1 MRYGGTDKDEKNGN
15 VIRTA
20 VTWSGMAVLGVVAY
34 VVSQPRASGMW
45 PPPPPDVVSLTGT
58 IRDFKKNHV
67 DFNVVPNG
75 GSGHYAMNVALDL
88 GADDRPTFRGTGFR
102 VATQWR
108 DGVSNPIAPHLYG
121 GGVGLVKLASAPTIG
136 GGTTVDTWDSSVGP
150 YDPATAGPEPS
161 FYTGAEMPTIEVP
174 ADLAARPNVDIR
186 TYTGNNTFTLN
197 SDLHCDELLIND
209 DATLQIEGNIMI
221 LCETLFE
228 MKDDASISFMPG
240 SSLVLYTLGGVSIQD
255 STINSGSYDPTV
267 FTIYHLG
274 NTDILIADG
283 AEVIATIVAP
293 NAGLRIKDKSNFYG
307 TYEGQTLNVANSGGF
322 HLDESMP
329 LDACDFLL
337 NDSKG
342 TAGIAS
348 TGGIDSADSF
358 GQWYR
363 DVLGMNLSAPHTIE
377 LVRDGGG
384 IYEFIS
390 DEFYPID
397 GQLHGNQGDPHNN
410 YFTFRFTAYFT
421 YEACNEPPQFF
432 EFEGSDDAWLFID
445 RSMAIDLGG
454 IIPGTDQHVDLDRLG
469 LVDGQ
474 VYAMQFFYAH
484 RNPTQAMFRV
494 RTNVPLIGTEA
505 ESVNASFD

>member
-1 MRYGGTDKDEKNGN
+1 MGYGGTDKDVRNGK

-20 VTWSGMAVLGVVAY
+20 VTWSGMAVLGVVAC
-34 VVSQPRASGMW
+34 VLSQPRASGMMQA
-45 PPPPPDVVSLTGT
+45 PPPEVVSLIGT

-67 DFNVVPNG
+67 DFNVTG
-75 GSGHYAMNVALDL
+75 LAGHYAMNVDLDL
-88 GADDRPTFRGTGFR
+88 GAEDRPTFRGAGFR
-102 VATQWR
+102 VDTQWR

-121 GGVGLVKLASAPTIG
+121 GGVGLVKLASAPTLSPG
-136 GGTTVDTWDSSVGP
+136 ATVDTWDSSLGPYGGGNVGP
-150 YDPATAGPEPS
+150 APT

-174 ADLAARPNVDIR
+174 ADLEASANVGNVLYNGLGGAWPNPLIA
-186 TYTGNNTFTLN
+186 
-197 SDLHCDELLIND
+197 DLHCDDLVIKD
-209 DATLQIEGNIMI
+209 VATLQIDGDIRI
-221 LCETLFE
+221 LCETLFD
-228 MKDDASISFMPG
+228 MRDDASISFTPG
-240 SSLVLYTLGGVSIQD
+240 SSLVLYTKGIVSIQD
-255 STINSGSYDPTV
+255 ATINSGSYDPNV

-274 NTDILIADG
+274 TTDIRIGDEAD
-283 AEVIATIVAP
+283 VIATIVAP
-293 NAGLRIKDKSNFYG
+293 NAGLSIEDGANFYG
-307 TYEGQTLNVANSGGF
+307 TYEGQTLNVANLGGF

-329 LDACDFLL
+329 LDACGVLL
-337 NDSKG
+337 NDARG

-363 DVLGMNLSAPHTIE
+363 DVLGMNLSAPHTID
-377 LVRDGGG
+377 LVWNGTF
-384 IYEFIS
+384 YEFTS
-390 DEFYPID
+390 NEFYPID

-421 YEACNEPPQFF
+421 YVACDAQFF
-432 EFEGSDDAWLFID
+432 EFMGSDDAWLFID

-469 LVDGQ
+469 LVDGE

-484 RNPTQAMFRV
+484 RNPTQAIFRV

>member
-1 MRYGGTDKDEKNGN
+1 MRYGGTDKDERNGT

-20 VTWSGMAVLGVVAY
+20 VTWSGMAVLGVVVC

-67 DFNVVPNG
+67 DFNITG
-75 GSGHYAMNVALDL
+75 LAGHYAMNVALDL
-88 GADDRPTFRGTGFR
+88 GAEDRPTFRGTGFR
-102 VATQWR
+102 VDTQWR

-150 YDPATAGPEPS
+150 YGGGNVGPAPG
-161 FYTGAEMPTIEVP
+161 FYDGAEMPVVTVP
-174 ADLAARPNVDIR
+174 PDLMAMANEGPVIYNSGGTVTRNTDLRCDTLSIRDSTTLEIDGNVR
-186 TYTGNNTFTLN
+186 
-197 SDLHCDELLIND
+197 
-209 DATLQIEGNIMI
+209 I

-228 MKDDASISFMPG
+228 MKDKASIAFTPG
-240 SSLVLYTLGGVSIQD
+240 STLVIYTLGDVD
-255 STINSGSYDPTV
+255 LVDATINSSGFDPDA

-274 NTDILIADG
+274 SNPMRIGDG
-283 AEVIATIVAP
+283 ADVIASIIAPDGGLLVAD
-293 NAGLRIKDKSNFYG
+293 NGEFFG
-307 TYEGQTLNVANSGGF
+307 TYTGSTLTLTGSAGF
-322 HLDESMP
+322 HIDESMP
-329 LDACDFLL
+329 LDSCGVLL

-363 DVLGMNLSAPHTIE
+363 DVLGMNLSAPHTID
-377 LVRDGGG
+377 LVRDGAG

-390 DEFYPID
+390 NEFYPID

-421 YEACNEPPQFF
+421 YEACGAQFF
-432 EFEGSDDAWLFID
+432 EFMGSDDAWLFID

-454 IIPGTDQHVDLDRLG
+454 IMPGTDQHVDLDRLG
-469 LVDGQ
+469 LVDGEM
-474 VYAMQFFYAH
+474 YAMQFFYAH

>member
-1 MRYGGTDKDEKNGN
+1 MRYGGTDKDERNGK

-20 VTWSGMAVLGVVAY
+20 VTWSGMAVLGVVVC
-34 VVSQPRASGMW
+34 VVSQPRASGIMQA
-45 PPPPPDVVSLTGT
+45 PPPDVVSLTGT

-67 DFNVVPNG
+67 DFNITGPA
-75 GSGHYAMNVALDL
+75 GHYAMNVALDL
-88 GADDRPTFRGTGFR
+88 GAEDRPTFRGTGFR
-102 VATQWR
+102 VDTQWR

-150 YDPATAGPEPS
+150 YGGGNVGPAPG
-161 FYTGAEMPTIEVP
+161 FYDGAEMPVVTVP
-174 ADLAARPNVDIR
+174 PDLMAMANKGAV
-186 TYTGNNTFTLN
+186 TYNGGGTVRRDA
-197 SDLHCDELLIND
+197 DLHCD
-209 DATLQIEGNIMI
+209 TLSIRDSTTLEIDGNVRI

-228 MKDDASISFMPG
+228 MKDKASIAFTPG
-240 SSLVLYTLGGVSIQD
+240 STLVIYTLGDVSLVD
-255 STINSGSYDPTV
+255 ETINSNGSDPNA

-274 NTDILIADG
+274 SNPMRIGDG
-283 AEVIATIVAP
+283 ADVIASIIAPDGGLLVADT
-293 NAGLRIKDKSNFYG
+293 GEFFG
-307 TYEGQTLNVANSGGF
+307 TYTGSTLTLANSAGF
-322 HLDESMP
+322 HIDDSMP
-329 LDACDFLL
+329 LDSCGVLL

-348 TGGIDSADSF
+348 TGGVDSVDSF

-363 DVLGMNLSAPHTIE
+363 DVLGMNLSAPHTID
-377 LVRDGGG
+377 LVRDGDG
-384 IYEFIS
+384 IYEFLS

-421 YEACNEPPQFF
+421 YEACNAQFF
-432 EFEGSDDAWLFID
+432 EFMGSDDAWLFID

-454 IIPGTDQHVDLDRLG
+454 IMPGTDQHVDLDRLG
-469 LVDGQ
+469 LVDGEM
-474 VYAMQFFYAH
+474 YAMQFFYAH
-484 RNPTQAMFRV
+484 RNPTQAIFRV

>member
-1 MRYGGTDKDEKNGN
+1 MRYGGTDKDERNGK
-15 VIRTA
+15 VIRAA
-20 VTWSGMAVLGVVAY
+20 VTWSGMVVLGVVAY

-67 DFNVVPNG
+67 DFNVTG
-75 GSGHYAMNVALDL
+75 FTGHYAMNVALDL

-102 VATQWR
+102 VDTQWR

-136 GGTTVDTWDSSVGP
+136 GGTTVDTWDSSLGPYGPGNVGP
-150 YDPATAGPEPS
+150 APGFYD
-161 FYTGAEMPTIEVP
+161 GAEMPVVTVP
-174 ADLAARPNVDIR
+174 PDLMAMVPEAVV
-186 TYTGNNTFTLN
+186 TYNGGGTVTRNT
-197 SDLHCDELLIND
+197 DLRC
-209 DATLQIEGNIMI
+209 ATLSIRDSTTLEIDGNVRI

-228 MKDDASISFMPG
+228 MKDKASIAFTPDST
-240 SSLVLYTLGGVSIQD
+240 LVIYTLGDVSLVD
-255 STINSGSYDPTV
+255 ATINSNGSDPNA

-274 NTDILIADG
+274 SNPMRIGDG
-283 AEVIATIVAP
+283 ADVIASIIAP
-293 NAGLRIKDKSNFYG
+293 NGGLLVDGEGEFFG
-307 TYEGQTLNVANSGGF
+307 TYTGSTLTLADNAGF
-322 HLDESMP
+322 HIDESMP
-329 LDACDFLL
+329 LDACGVLL

-348 TGGIDSADSF
+348 TGRIDSADSF
-358 GQWYR
+358 SQWYR

-377 LVRDGGG
+377 LVRDGEG

-390 DEFYPID
+390 NEFYPID
-397 GQLHGNQGDPHNN
+397 GQLHGNQGDAHNN

-421 YEACNEPPQFF
+421 YEACKPQFF

-454 IIPGTDQHVDLDRLG
+454 IIPGTAQHVDLDRLG

-474 VYAMQFFYAH
+474 DYAMQFFYAH
-484 RNPTQAMFRV
+484 RNPTQARFSV

>member
-1 MRYGGTDKDEKNGN
+1 MRYGGTDKDERNGK

-67 DFNVVPNG
+67 DFNITG
-75 GSGHYAMNVALDL
+75 LAGHYAMNVALDL
-88 GADDRPTFRGTGFR
+88 DAEDRPTFRGTGFR

-121 GGVGLVKLASAPTIG
+121 GGVGLVKLASTPTFG

-150 YDPATAGPEPS
+150 YGGPNVGPMPS

-174 ADLAARPNVDIR
+174 ADLAARPNVGIR

-197 SDLHCDELLIND
+197 SDLHCNELLIND
-209 DATLQIEGNIMI
+209 DATLRIDGNIRI
-221 LCETLFE
+221 LCRTLFQ
-228 MKDDASISFMPG
+228 MKDDASISFTTG

-255 STINSGSYDPTV
+255 STINSGSNDPTV

-329 LDACDFLL
+329 LDACGVLL
-337 NDSKG
+337 SDSKG
-342 TAGIAS
+342 DAGIAS

-421 YEACNEPPQFF
+421 YEACGAQFF
-432 EFEGSDDAWLFID
+432 EFMGSDDAWLFID

-454 IIPGTDQHVDLDRLG
+454 IMPGTDQHVDLDRLG
-469 LVDGQ
+469 LVDGEM
-474 VYAMQFFYAH
+474 YAMQFFYAH

>member
-1 MRYGGTDKDEKNGN
+1 MRYGGTNTHRASDK
-15 VIRTA
+15 VVLTTLTWLVLVVVA
-20 VTWSGMAVLGVVAY
+20 VGAFLLPGTFASAVL
-34 VVSQPRASGMW
+34 
-45 PPPPPDVVSLTGT
+45 PPPPPDVVHLTGT

-67 DFNVVPNG
+67 DFNVTG
-75 GSGHYAMNVALDL
+75 LAGHYAMNVALDL

-108 DGVSNPIAPHLYG
+108 DSVSNPIAPHLYG
-121 GGVGLVKLASAPTIG
+121 GGVGLVKLVGDPTISG
-136 GGTTVDTWDSSVGP
+136 GATVDTWDSSVGP
-150 YDPATAGPEPS
+150 YGGPNVGPAPT

-174 ADLAARPNVDIR
+174 ADLEASFNEGTRL
-186 TYTGNNTFTLN
+186 YSGNATFALN
-197 SDLHCDELLIND
+197 SDLHCNELKINK
-209 DATLQIEGNIMI
+209 DATLQIDGEIRI

-228 MKDDASISFMPG
+228 MKDDASISFTPG
-240 SSLVLYTLGGVSIQD
+240 SSLVLYTKGIVTIQD
-255 STINSGSYDPTV
+255 ATINSGSYDPNV

-274 NTDILIADG
+274 NTDIRIADD
-283 AEVIATIVAP
+283 AAVTATIVSP
-293 NAGLRIKDKSNFYG
+293 NAGLSIEDDSNFYG
-307 TYEGQTLNVANSGGF
+307 TYEGQTLNVANLGGF

-329 LDACDFLL
+329 LDPCGVLL

-342 TAGIAS
+342 SAGISS

-363 DVLGMNLSAPHTIE
+363 DVLGMNLSMPHTID

-390 DEFYPID
+390 NEFYPID
-397 GQLHGNQGDPHNN
+397 GQLHGNQGDAHNN

-421 YEACNEPPQFF
+421 YEACNAQFF
-432 EFEGSDDAWLFID
+432 EFMGSDDAWLFID

-454 IIPGTDQHVDLDRLG
+454 IIPSTDQHVDLDRLG
-469 LVDGQ
+469 LVDGE

-505 ESVNASFD
+505 ESVNAS

>member
-1 MRYGGTDKDEKNGN
+1 MRYGGTNRHRASDK
-15 VIRTA
+15 VVQTTL
-20 VTWSGMAVLGVVAY
+20 TWLVLAVLGVGAFLL
-34 VVSQPRASGMW
+34 PGTFASAVL
-45 PPPPPDVVSLTGT
+45 PPPPPDVVHLIGT

-67 DFNVVPNG
+67 DFNKTGPA
-75 GSGHYAMNVALDL
+75 GHHAMNVALDL
-88 GADDRPTFRGTGFR
+88 GPEDRPTFRGTGFR
-102 VATQWR
+102 VDTQWR

-121 GGVGLVKLASAPTIG
+121 GGVGLVKLASAPTVG

-150 YDPATAGPEPS
+150 YGPGNVGPAPG
-161 FYTGAEMPTIEVP
+161 FYDGAEMPVVTVP
-174 ADLAARPNVDIR
+174 PDLMAMAKEALVMYNSGGTVTRNTDLRCDTLSIRDSTTLEIDGNVR
-186 TYTGNNTFTLN
+186 
-197 SDLHCDELLIND
+197 
-209 DATLQIEGNIMI
+209 I

-228 MKDDASISFMPG
+228 MKDKASIAFTPG
-240 SSLVLYTLGGVSIQD
+240 STLVIYTLGDVSLVD
-255 STINSGSYDPTV
+255 STINSSGFDPDA

-274 NTDILIADG
+274 SNPMRIGDG
-283 AEVIATIVAP
+283 ADVIASIIAPDGGLLVADT
-293 NAGLRIKDKSNFYG
+293 GEFFG
-307 TYEGQTLNVANSGGF
+307 TYTGSTLTLANSAGF
-322 HLDESMP
+322 HIDESMP
-329 LDACDFLL
+329 LDACGVLL
-337 NDSKG
+337 NDTKG

-390 DEFYPID
+390 NEFYPID

-421 YEACNEPPQFF
+421 YVACNGQFF
-432 EFEGSDDAWLFID
+432 EFMGSDDAWLFID

-454 IIPGTDQHVDLDRLG
+454 IMPGTDQHVDLDRLG

-494 RTNVPLIGTEA
+494 RTNIPLIGTEA